1 MRDLCITIINFCRGR
16 PLCLPRA
23 ATGSRPYA
31 RNSFYSI
38 SIIFALMFCLFG
50 CERKTLVEIGTAE
63 QVMHIG
69 NGTDVQ
75 GVDPATTTGMP
86 EYHIIMA
93 LFEGLV
99 SKDPQTLDT
108 IPGVADRWTI
118 SDDGMKY
125 EFHIRDNAKW
135 SNGQPMTA
143 QDFVDSWHRSLM
155 PALGNEY
162 IDSLFVFKNAEKFY
176 KGEITDI
183 NQVGFKAV
191 DSQNLLIELEEP
203 APYFLQLLD
212 HHSLFPV
219 PVSVIKQFGAVDDP
233 ANPWTKVNNF
243 VGNGAFVI
251 EEWVPGK
258 VFRVKK
264 NLNYWAA
271 KSVKLNAINFYP
283 IEQLLT
289 EERMF
294 RAGYLHKTEWM
305 PYAKIEKYKKSND
318 PNYRTHPYIATY
330 FYLINVTKAPLNDV
344 RVRKAL
350 TYAVDRKAI
359 TENVTRG
366 NQVPTGALTPPNTLG
381 YSPRS
386 KMEFNPDLAKK
397 LLAEA
402 GYADGRGF
410 PEIELI
416 YNTQEDHQ
424 KVAQAVQAMWKK
436 YLGIKVNIKNQEWK
450 VYLNTQ
456 KQLEF
461 GLSRM
466 AWVGDY
472 VDPNTFLELFI
483 TDGGNNRTGWSNK
496 QYDALI
502 DKAAKAHTREERYE
516 YFMQAE
522 DILIDQVP
530 FIPIYHYSTNNLVS
544 TDVKGYYDNLMDYHP
559 YKYIYLESD
568 KEKNE

>member
-1 MRDLCITIINFCRGR
+1 MRCPVVLVDIFCGR
-16 PLCLPRA
+16 RTECLPRA
-23 ATGSRPYA
+23 NRVNRLYNKMNYLYFILLT
-31 RNSFYSI
+31 FV
-38 SIIFALMFCLFG
+38 FCFSG
-50 CERKTLVEIGTAE
+50 CERKTLVEIGTE
-63 QVMHIG
+63 QQVMHIS

-75 GVDPATTTGMP
+75 GVDPAVTTGMP
-86 EYHIIMA
+86 EYHVIMS

-99 SKDPQTLDT
+99 SKHPQTLET
-108 IPGVADRWTI
+108 VPGVADRWTV
-118 SDDGMKY
+118 SEDRLKY
-125 EFHIRDNAKW
+125 EFHIRENAKW
-135 SNGQPMTA
+135 SNGQAITA
-143 QDFVDSWHRSLM
+143 QDFVDSWHRALM

-162 IDSLFVFKNAEKFY
+162 IDSLFVFKNAEKFF
-176 KGEITDI
+176 KGEIADI
-183 NQVGFKAV
+183 NQVGFKAI
-191 DSQNLLIELEEP
+191 DAQNLSIELEEP
-203 APYFLQLLD
+203 TPYFLQLLD

-219 PVSVIKQFGAVDDP
+219 PIFAMKKFGEIDDP
-233 ANPWTKVNNF
+233 GNPWTKVQNF
-243 VGNGAFVI
+243 IGNGAFVL

-258 VFRVKK
+258 VLRVKK
-264 NLNYWAA
+264 NPNYWDANN
-271 KSVKLNAINFYP
+271 VRLNAINFYP

-305 PYAKIEKYKKSND
+305 PYAKIEKYKSSKD
-318 PNYRTHPYIATY
+318 PSYRTHPYLATY
-330 FYLINVTKAPLNDV
+330 FYLINVTKPPLNDV

-350 TYAVDRKAI
+350 AYAVDRRAI

-386 KMEFNPDLAKK
+386 AMEFNPELAKK
-397 LLAEA
+397 FLAEA
-402 GYADGRGF
+402 GFAEGHGF

-436 YLGIKVNIKNQEWK
+436 HLGINIKIKNQEWK

-483 TDGGNNRTGWSNK
+483 TEGGNNRTGWSNE
-496 QYDALI
+496 QYDELI
-502 DKAAKAHTREERYE
+502 AKAAKAHTREERYE

-544 TDVKGYYDNLMDYHP
+544 TDVKGFFDNLMDYHP

-568 KEKNE
+568 KKTNE

>member
-1 MRDLCITIINFCRGR
+1 MNMLGWKNAGLVCI
-16 PLCLPRA
+16 L
-23 ATGSRPYA
+23 
-31 RNSFYSI
+31 
-38 SIIFALMFCLFG
+38 FALIFCLVG
-50 CERKTLVEIGTAE
+50 CERKTLVEIGTE
-63 QVMHIG
+63 QQVMHIG
-69 NGTDVQ
+69 NGTDIQ

-86 EYHIIMA
+86 EYHIQMA

-99 SKDPQTLDT
+99 SKDPKTLDT
-108 IPGVADRWTI
+108 VPGVADRWSI
-118 SDDGMKY
+118 SEDGMKY

-135 SNGQPMTA
+135 SNGQPITA

-183 NQVGFKAV
+183 NQVGFKAI
-191 DSQNLLIELEEP
+191 DSQNLLVELEEP
-203 APYFLQLLD
+203 TPYFLQLLD

-219 PVSVIKQFGAVDDP
+219 PVSVIKKFGAIDDP
-233 ANPWTKVNNF
+233 ANPWTKADNF
-243 VGNGAFVI
+243 VGNGSFVI

-264 NLNYWAA
+264 NLNYWDA

-318 PNYRTHPYIATY
+318 PNYRTHPYMATY

-397 LLAEA
+397 LIAEA
-402 GYADGRGF
+402 GYPDGNGF

-496 QYDALI
+496 QYDDLI
-502 DKAAKAHTREERYE
+502 NKAAKAHTREERYE

-544 TDVKGYYDNLMDYHP
+544 TDVKGFYDNLMDYHP

-568 KEKNE
+568 KKINE

>member
-1 MRDLCITIINFCRGR
+1 MRDFSTNLFMRKLLCMIMKTMRENPYNKITSLGCIAILFG
-16 PLCLPRA
+16 
-23 ATGSRPYA
+23 
-31 RNSFYSI
+31 
-38 SIIFALMFCLFG
+38 IIFNLMG
-50 CERKTLVEIGTAE
+50 CERKTLVEIGTE
-63 QVMHIG
+63 QQVIHIG
-69 NGTDVQ
+69 NGTDIQ
-75 GVDPATTTGMP
+75 GVDPVVTTGMP
-86 EYHIIMA
+86 EYHVIMA

-99 SKDPQTLDT
+99 SKDPKTLET
-108 IPGVADRWTI
+108 VPGVADSWTV

-135 SNGQPMTA
+135 SDGNPLTA
-143 QDFVDSWHRSLM
+143 QDFVDAWHRALM

-176 KGEITDI
+176 LGEITDI
-183 NQVGFKAV
+183 SQVGFKALDQQHLSV
-191 DSQNLLIELEEP
+191 ELESP
-203 APYFLQLLD
+203 TPYFLQLLD
-212 HHSLFPV
+212 HHSLFPT
-219 PVSVIKQFGAVDDP
+219 PVSVIKKFGAVDDP
-233 ANPWTKVNNF
+233 TNPWTKAANF
-243 VGNGAFVI
+243 VGNGPFVI
-251 EEWVPGK
+251 DEWTPGK
-258 VFRVKK
+258 VFRVKRNPYYWDTK
-264 NLNYWAA
+264 N
-271 KSVKLNAINFYP
+271 VKLNAINFYP
-283 IEQLLT
+283 IEQLLS

-305 PYAKIEKYKKSND
+305 PYAKIEKYKKSKD
-318 PNYRTHPYIATY
+318 PNYRTHAYLATY
-330 FYLINVTKAPLNDV
+330 FYLINVTRPPLNDV

-350 TYAVDRKAI
+350 AYSIDREAI

-366 NQVPTGALTPPNTLG
+366 NQVPTGSLTPPDTLG

-386 KMEFNPDLAKK
+386 KMVFNPELAKK

-402 GYADGRGF
+402 GYPDGKNF

-424 KVAQAVQAMWKK
+424 KIAQAVQAMWKK
-436 YLGIKVNIKNQEWK
+436 YLGIKINIKNQEWK

-456 KQLEF
+456 KMLDF

-483 TDGGNNRTGWSNK
+483 TGGGNNRTGWSNHE
-496 QYDALI
+496 YDVLI
-502 DKAAKAHTREERYE
+502 EKAANAHSRIERYE

-522 DILIDQVP
+522 DILVDQVP

-544 TDVKGYYDNLMDYHP
+544 TDVKGFYDNLMDYHP

-568 KEKNE
+568 KKKNE